1 MTHFKK
7 IFPLFYILF
16 LLLGF
21 MYVRN
26 IITSEELTVE
36 TKDKNKT
43 VDKVKPVKVTLFI
56 IGNSQRRT
64 YEGTLKNTNSFDDL
78 LEDLVKSKTLTYEKT
93 EYTYG
98 TEYDRINGEN
108 APEGYVW
115 KVYVG
120 DEDITYSTKGIKLVD
135 KSTYT
140 LSLEIL

>member
-1 MTHFKK
+1 
-7 IFPLFYILF
+7 
-16 LLLGF
+16 